1 LQLVRVQLQLA
12 SQVAIGA
19 VMQLQLGWVRLQL
32 VRNQL
37 QLVRRVAIGAV
48 AQLQLRGTVH
58 LLYRMH
64 LVAF

>member
-48 AQLQLRGTVH
+48 AQL
-58 LLYRMH
+58 
-64 LVAF
+64 